1 VSKQSAKIKKAATA
15 TAGEQSAKTNATEPA
30 QSQPTTAPDVA
41 VPGTAPAAVGAE
53 ATSTQKQRN
62 ISAATK
68 TSVSLKQKSQ
78 PQTTTV
84 PRFAGLNEGQL
95 HRQMV
100 AARDELF
107 NRCVGVESYTKD
119 ELLPLCEEVISRY
132 KQQGRKYRLN
142 SMPTVEA
149 YFKGIDLNYN
159 TVRVWIHRRKLQTA
173 MFQLTDGKKKDD
185 GTKPEKLH
193 LNKAET
199 DTLIETG
206 HLLGEIVMENNAGRP
221 IEPLLAKADKL
232 IDAKRLDD
240 ILETARTLPDYRRHL
255 ERLLSVIESFNGT
268 LPAKV
273 TDAAKDIRKDIT
285 PKQAAAAL
293 YKASKRVPKAR
304 GIIDILPPRQS
315 MAPLPKTAPPI
326 KVKQAANPEKPTL
339 AAPVTV
345 VTAKPGFTCKFNGNN
360 YEVTAVSA
368 DGMSANLRVAATG
381 AELRMVPV
389 AELRYVVDP
398 DVVEAV

>member
-1 VSKQSAKIKKAATA
+1 MEKPKSKKAEPKQTS
-15 TAGEQSAKTNATEPA
+15 ELSAHTPADPA
-30 QSQPTTAPDVA
+30 QATAPDDA
-41 VPGTAPAAVGAE
+41 VPGTAPAAAGAE
-53 ATSTQKQRN
+53 ATTTRQQRN

-68 TSVSLKQKSQ
+68 TSVAMQQKSQ
-78 PQTTTV
+78 PQTVTV
-84 PRFAGLNEGQL
+84 TRFAALNEDQL

-100 AARDELF
+100 AARDELYK
-107 NRCVGVESYTKD
+107 RCVGVESCAKD
-119 ELLPLCEEVISRY
+119 ELLPLCEEIIARY

-142 SMPTVEA
+142 GMPTVEA
-149 YFKGIDLNYN
+149 YFKGIELNYN
-159 TVRVWIHRRKLQTA
+159 TVRSWIRRKKLQAA

-206 HLLGEIVMENNAGRP
+206 HLLGEIVMENKAGRP

-240 ILETARTLPDYRRHL
+240 ILETTRTLPDYRRHL

-273 TDAAKDIRKDIT
+273 TDEAKNIRKDIT

-293 YKASKRVPKAR
+293 NKASKRVPKAR

-315 MAPLPKTAPPI
+315 TAPLPKTAPPI
-326 KVKQAANPEKPTL
+326 KVKQAADPEKPTL
-339 AAPVTV
+339 AAPITV
-345 VTAKPGFTCKFNGNN
+345 VTAKPGRICKYNGT
-360 YEVTAVSA
+360 ECEITAVN
-368 DGMSANLRVAATG
+368 GMSADLKVLATG
-381 AELRMVPV
+381 SPLLAVPIAELRFIRDLD
-389 AELRYVVDP
+389 AEGVQ
-398 DVVEAV
+398 